1 MVAILLT
8 LAMLITALGL
18 ALRRLRQRSRVGRG
32 AGEPEAQPLPSAPR
46 PELMRRRAELVR
58 LAAEIDRERV
68 AGRLGEAEHSRRRDE
83 IKRELVR
90 VIARLK
96 QLEG

>member
-1 MVAILLT
+1 
-8 LAMLITALGL
+8 
-18 ALRRLRQRSRVGRG
+18 
-32 AGEPEAQPLPSAPR
+32 
-46 PELMRRRAELVR
+46 MRRRAELVR